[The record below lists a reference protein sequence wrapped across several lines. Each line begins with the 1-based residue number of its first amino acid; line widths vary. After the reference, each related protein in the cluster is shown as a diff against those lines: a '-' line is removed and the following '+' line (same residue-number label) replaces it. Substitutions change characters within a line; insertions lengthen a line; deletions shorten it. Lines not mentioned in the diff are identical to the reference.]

1 MPLRNSARED
11 CGLTVKKLECSALAV
26 ILAACGL
33 IRGQEPPGATGLAT
47 LKQYSAHRVSSDN
60 PNPSSN
66 DDSKRILPGET
77 LVMADLTGPGMLG
90 ERGPGAKDAIPALEE
105 AIQAHRLGSG
115 MREII
120 RKIEGRPSP
129 TLF

>member
-1 MPLRNSARED
+1 MPLRNSARGD
-11 CGLTVKKLECSALAV
+11 WGLTAKKLGCSALAV
-26 ILAACGL
+26 MLAACGL
-33 IRGQEPPGATGLAT
+33 IRGQEPPGLAGFAS
-47 LKQYSAHRVSSDN
+47 LKQDSAHRVSSDN

-77 LVMADLTGPGMLG
+77 LVMADLTGPGTLG
-90 ERGPGAKDAIPALEE
+90 EIGPGAKDAIPALEE

-120 RKIEGRPSP
+120 RKIEDKPSP